1 MLNEIRSRLSYAN
14 AMATT
19 AVFIALGGGTY
30 ALSGVPDNGGVVR
43 GCVSNRTGLL
53 RVVNGTSGCR
63 KPTGRG
69 PRRDPGEL
77 AVSLSTGATV
87 FSTKLPADSAS
98 HTLKTVGGL
107 KLSGSCD
114 LYSNGDVKVEVKLDA
129 VPRTRN
135 NLVQYSGTG
144 GTFTSGRVFDLSS
157 QPYSTGIGVGP
168 DTTATIDVIARNTAV
183 GNFMRI
189 DLHGQHFSSDVNN
202 RSCDFWGMITPTS

>member
-1 MLNEIRSRLSYAN
+1 MLKEIRSRLSYAN
-14 AMATT
+14 VMATT

-87 FSTKLPADSAS
+87 VSTQLPAHNAS

-107 KLSGSCD
+107 KPSGSCD

-144 GTFTSGRVFDLSS
+144 GTFTNGRVFDLSS
-157 QPYSTGIGVGP
+157 QPYNTGIGVGP

-189 DLHGQHFSSDVNN
+189 DLHGQHFSSDV
-202 RSCDFWGMITPTS
+202 

>member
-1 MLNEIRSRLSYAN
+1 MLKEIRSRLSYAN
-14 AMATT
+14 VMATT
-19 AVFIALGGGTY
+19 AVFLALGGGAY
-30 ALSGVPDNGGVVR
+30 AVSGVPDGAGVLH

-53 RVVNGTSGCR
+53 RVLKGSSSCR
-63 KPTGRG
+63 KATSRG
-69 PRRDPGEL
+69 PNRDPEL
-77 AVSLSTGATV
+77 AVSLQQAGATA
-87 FSTKLPADSAS
+87 FSAKLPADSAS

-144 GTFTSGRVFDLSS
+144 GTFANGRVFDLSS
-157 QPYSTGIGVGP
+157 QPYNPGIGVGP

>member
-1 MLNEIRSRLSYAN
+1 
-14 AMATT
+14 MATT
-19 AVFIALGGGTY
+19 AVFLALGGGAY

-53 RVVNGTSGCR
+53 RVVNATSGCR

-87 FSTKLPADSAS
+87 FSTKLPADSAF

-107 KLSGSCD
+107 KLSGSCN
-114 LYSNGDVKVEVKLDA
+114 LYSNGEVKAAVKLDA
-129 VPRTRN
+129 FPSASVPFSSAS
-135 NLVQYSGTG
+135 VQYSGTG
-144 GTFTSGRVFDLSS
+144 GTFTSVFNLSS
-157 QPYSTGIGVGP
+157 QPHTAGVGVGP

-189 DLHGQHFSSDVNN
+189 DLHGQHFYDVNN
-202 RSCDFWGMITPTS
+202 QRNCNFWGMITPTS